1 MESFNAR
8 SVCSSGKGGEPEE
21 ASRIKDFE
29 TIKRRGVTPDVPD
42 TKEKEIAMRK
52 KGFLFSVV
60 VVFALLAVGLAV
72 VPRAKAAY
80 PEPDKVIELMHH
92 SSPGGG
98 AGLFVLTVGE
108 LLNKTGIVKTKIQV
122 RTHQG
127 GSSAV
132 ALNYLHSKAGD
143 PYVVMMWTTSQLNAM
158 NRGTTV
164 MKLEDIT
171 WLTTLVEDGNV
182 MIVPYKSPYKT
193 YKDLLADAKAT
204 PKKVSVGINSIGGSE
219 HIMAVR
225 IERNT
230 GVKFNITAFEFSP
243 TQLIGGHI
251 DMAFGNTA
259 ETSSHVKAKRARVLA
274 NMGETRVPFY
284 KDIPTLIEQGTN
296 AAFTQFR
303 GFFGGPNFPPE
314 AVKFW
319 ENAFAKLVKTK
330 EFKEYVKKCDY
341 VVSYKT
347 AAETKAFIQGYNAEL
362 IKDTKYIQEN
372 K

>member
-1 MESFNAR
+1 M
-8 SVCSSGKGGEPEE
+8 K
-21 ASRIKDFE
+21 
-29 TIKRRGVTPDVPD
+29 
-42 TKEKEIAMRK
+42 K
-52 KGFLFSVV
+52 KGLYFSIVVAFSLFA
-60 VVFALLAVGLAV
+60 FALAI
-72 VPRAKAAY
+72 VPQVQAAY
-80 PEPDKVIELMHH
+80 PEPDKVIEFLHH

-98 AGLFVLTVGE
+98 AGLFVLTCGE
-108 LLNKTGIVKTKIQV
+108 LLNKTGIVKAKIQV
-122 RTHQG
+122 QTRQG

-143 PYVVMMWTTSQLNAM
+143 PYVVMHWTTAQLNAM
-158 NRGTTV
+158 NRGATV
-164 MKLEDIT
+164 MKLQDIT
-171 WLTTLVEDGNV
+171 WLTTTVEDGNV

-193 YKDLLADAKAT
+193 AKDLLADAKAN
-204 PKKVSVGINSIGGSE
+204 PKKVSVGINSVGGSE
-219 HIMAVR
+219 HIMAAR
-225 IERNT
+225 IERVA
-230 GVKFNITAFEFSP
+230 GLKFNITAFEFSP

-274 NMGETRVPFY
+274 NMGETRVPYY

-319 ENAFAKLVKTK
+319 EDAFAKLVKTK
-330 EFKEYVKKCDY
+330 EFNEFMKKSDY
-341 VVSYKT
+341 VAAYKT
-347 AAETKAFIQGYNAEL
+347 AAETKAFIAGYNAEL
-362 IKDTKYIQEN
+362 IKDTKYIQES

>member
-1 MESFNAR
+1 MKKR
-8 SVCSSGKGGEPEE
+8 SVLSS
-21 ASRIKDFE
+21 I
-29 TIKRRGVTPDVPD
+29 
-42 TKEKEIAMRK
+42 
-52 KGFLFSVV
+52 V
-60 VVFALLAVGLAV
+60 VVFSVMAFVFTIAPAALAV
-72 VPRAKAAY
+72 Y
-80 PEPDKVIELMHH
+80 PEPGKVIELMHH

-98 AGLFVLTVGE
+98 AGLFVLTCGD
-108 LLNKTGIVKTKIQV
+108 LLNKTGIVKNKIQV
-122 RTHQG
+122 TTHQG

-132 ALNYLHSKAGD
+132 ALNYLKSKED
-143 PYVVMMWTTSQLNAM
+143 PYIVMMWTTAQLNAL
-158 NRGTTV
+158 NRGTTK
-164 MKLEDIT
+164 MKIEEIT

-193 YKDLLADAKAT
+193 WKELLAAAKSQ
-204 PKKVSVGINSIGGSE
+204 PKKVSVGINSVGGSE
-219 HIMAVR
+219 HIMAAR
-225 IERNT
+225 IERVA

-274 NMGETRVPFY
+274 NMGDTRVPYY
-284 KDIPTLIEQGTN
+284 KDIPTLVEQGTN

-319 ENAFAKLVKTK
+319 EDAFAKLVKTK
-330 EFKEYVKKCDY
+330 EFQAFAKKSDY
-341 VVSYKT
+341 VISYKT
-347 AAETKAFIQGYNAEL
+347 AADTKGFIKGYNEEL
-362 IKDTKYIQEN
+362 IKDTKYIQEST